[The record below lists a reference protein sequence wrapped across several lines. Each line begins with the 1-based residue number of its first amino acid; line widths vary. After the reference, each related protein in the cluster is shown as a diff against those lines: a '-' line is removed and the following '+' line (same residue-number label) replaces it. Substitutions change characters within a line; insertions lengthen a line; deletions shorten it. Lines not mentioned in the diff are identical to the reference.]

1 MRRALTDEKKEEKRR
16 KKKRKRK
23 KKGQKTSF
31 FTLKPN
37 FVEGGHP
44 QSLET
49 KRFIQIRVEPPPTD
63 F

>member
-1 MRRALTDEKKEEKRR
+1 VEGWCVQSFDWW
-16 KKKRKRK
+16 KKRKRK

-63 F
+63 FW

>member
-1 MRRALTDEKKEEKRR
+1 MCEELSLTDEKKEEKKRK

-23 KKGQKTSF
+23 KKGQKTAF

-49 KRFIQIRVEPPPTD
+49 KRFII
-63 F
+63 

>member
-1 MRRALTDEKKEEKRR
+1 MK

-49 KRFIQIRVEPPPTD
+49 KRFILKFGWNPRQPISDT
-63 F
+63 